1 MMLALTLVASST
13 AMVPTPPGRWAR
25 DVKQW
30 TRPAVWAPPDV
41 QPAVKEILG
50 MKPAASDSHIAA
62 LKAEGEQVVAHRADI
77 AEAMAAAHAVRI
89 AALKAEGEQVVARR
103 VEIAEAMTAA
113 VEQVTFSEE
122 VVTAAV
128 MEEEEEV
135 FTVAIM
141 EEEQKAEVR
150 ASDFAKAQ
158 QRISTLEGG
167 LWAESIKNRH
177 LIRQLSETAS
187 EISTLSARVSA
198 FDRMS
203 PLSLLMFGLRRDL
216 CHQSKTPGARLFRSI
231 STACTRKTQPVRAHL
246 RDVCVMAGISM
257 RMYAGAVSYL
267 AAASASTIISLQ
279 AKLYTRYFSTFPND
293 LVLLP
298 NADSRHV
305 PRGWKHDPK
314 RWRSTSVMEQESAS
328 RLVLESDW

>member
-62 LKAEGEQVVAHRADI
+62 LKAEGEQVIARRAEI

-103 VEIAEAMTAA
+103 VEIAEAM
-113 VEQVTFSEE
+113 
-122 VVTAAV
+122 
-128 MEEEEEV
+128 
-135 FTVAIM
+135 
-141 EEEQKAEVR
+141 
-150 ASDFAKAQ
+150 
-158 QRISTLEGG
+158 
-167 LWAESIKNRH
+167 
-177 LIRQLSETAS
+177 
-187 EISTLSARVSA
+187 SARVSA
-198 FDRMS
+198 SDRMS

-216 CHQSKTPGARLFRSI
+216 CHLSKTPGARLFRSI
-231 STACTRKTQPVRAHL
+231 SAACTRKTQPVRAHL

-279 AKLYTRYFSTFPND
+279 AQLYTRYFSTFPND

-305 PRGWKHDPK
+305 PRGW
-314 RWRSTSVMEQESAS
+314 
-328 RLVLESDW
+328 